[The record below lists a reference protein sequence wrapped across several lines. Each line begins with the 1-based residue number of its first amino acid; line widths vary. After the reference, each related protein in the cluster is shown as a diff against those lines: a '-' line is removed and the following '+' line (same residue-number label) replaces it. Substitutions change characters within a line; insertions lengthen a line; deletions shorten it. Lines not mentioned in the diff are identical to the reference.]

1 MPKKKNKQEQ
11 EEDIFV
17 FVYGTLKRG
26 GSNHRYL
33 DVKGSEFIEET
44 TIRQGTFK
52 LLNINNQYPALVF
65 DENGPE
71 IHGELYKVTRLVLN
85 TINILEGY
93 NDTRENNLFDLHS
106 YFISEGKKA
115 FIYIAGNRLFNVIYQ
130 SPKGFF
136 PEIPSG
142 NWEIQK
148 Q

>member
-1 MPKKKNKQEQ
+1 MSKKENKG
-11 EEDIFV
+11 EDIFV

-33 DVKGSEFIEET
+33 DVEGSEFIEEA
-44 TIRQGTFK
+44 TIAAGAFK
-52 LLNINNQYPALVF
+52 LLSINNQYPALVF
-65 DENGPE
+65 DKDGPE

-93 NDTRENNLFDLHS
+93 NETRENNLFDLHS

-115 FIYIAGNRLFNVIYQ
+115 FIYVAGNRLLNVINQ
-130 SPKGFF
+130 SPKEAF